1 MDFMFKMALDA
12 KQVMTQ
18 WFGAETTEA
27 NFFEKL
33 VSGLEDTVQ
42 EALGVNLTDMI
53 IQILA
58 TLVLVIIVK
67 KFFWGRITEFLGK
80 RQDMMASELSDAE
93 KAHEEAIALKEQ
105 HDQELKEVR
114 AKSKDYF
121 ESAKQRGDDEKK
133 RIIEDAKK
141 DAEVIVANGHK
152 EVEYERQKA
161 KEALKKEVI
170 SIASLMTEKVIGEKI
185 DDKNLLNST
194 LKDIEGSEEL

>member
-1 MDFMFKMALDA
+1 MNFTFKLALDA
-12 KQVMTQ
+12 LQAIMPTL
-18 WFGAETTEA
+18 ATETSEM

-33 VSGLEDTVQ
+33 VSGLEDTVK

-67 KFFWGRITEFLGK
+67 KFFWGRITEFLDK
-80 RQDMMASELSDAE
+80 RQALMASELTDAE
-93 KAHEEAIALKEQ
+93 KAHEEAVALREK

-121 ESAKQRGDDEKK
+121 ESAKLRGDEEKK
-133 RIIEDAKK
+133 HIIENAKS
-141 DAEVIVANGHK
+141 DAEVIVANGQK

-185 DDKNLLNST
+185 DDLTLLDST
-194 LKDIEGSEEL
+194 LKDIEGSEDL